1 MLEKELQ
8 EIGLNEKEARVYLS
22 SLELGQSTVQK
33 ISQKAGVN
41 RATAYFIIESL
52 TRKGLMSSFQQNK
65 KQFFIAADPNRLSEL
80 LEQQKENIKKNEKKL
95 KELLPQ
101 LQSMDTKQ
109 KDRPVVKYYEGKEG
123 ILTMLEEFLKA
134 KKGIINMAYSVD
146 AVNKVFSEE
155 EKKKYKIKRIAKNVK
170 VKTIY
175 TYANG
180 ILQRTAGSDR
190 MKVSFKK
197 FPISC
202 DIAVYDDKIRI
213 ASLGK
218 RLVGIIVEDR
228 EIANSFRAILN
239 LAWEGAKKYQK

>member
-8 EIGLNEKEARVYLS
+8 EIGFNEKEARVYLA

-52 TRKGLMSSFQQNK
+52 TKKGLMSSFHQNK

-80 LEQQKENIKKNEKKL
+80 LEQQKESVKKNEKKL

-101 LQSMDTKQ
+101 LQSIDTKQ
-109 KDRPVVKYYEGKEG
+109 KNRPVVKYYEGKEG

-134 KKGIINMAYSVD
+134 KEGVISMAYSVD
-146 AVNKVFSEE
+146 AVKGVFTEE
-155 EKKKYKIKRIAKNVK
+155 EAKRYKNKATKKNIKRK
-170 VKTIY
+170 VIY
-175 TYANG
+175 TYKDGALEKASESKR
-180 ILQRTAGSDR
+180 I
-190 MKVSFKK
+190 KVPFNI
-197 FPISC
+197 FPIKS
-202 DIAVYDDKIRI
+202 DIAIYDDKIRI

-218 RLVGIIVEDR
+218 RLVGIIIEDR
-228 EIANSFRAILN
+228 EIAESFKAILD
-239 LAWEGAKKYQK
+239 LAWEGAKKYKK

>member
-8 EIGLNEKEARVYLS
+8 EIGLNEKEAKVYLA

-52 TRKGLMSSFQQNK
+52 ARKGLVSSFHQNK

-101 LQSMDTKQ
+101 LQSMDAKQ
-109 KDRPVVKYYEGKEG
+109 KNRPVVKYYEGKEG
-123 ILTMLEEFLKA
+123 LISIQEEFLKSR
-134 KKGIINMAYSVD
+134 KGIASMAYSVD
-146 AVNKVFSEE
+146 AVNRVFTNNEMSRFRRKRLNKDIKNKV
-155 EKKKYKIKRIAKNVK
+155 
-170 VKTIY
+170 IY
-175 TYANG
+175 TYKKG
-180 ILQRTAGSDR
+180 ILESDKTSKR
-190 MKVSFKK
+190 KKVPFSK
-197 FPISC
+197 FPITC
-202 DIAVYDDKIRI
+202 DIAIYDNKIRL

-218 RLVGIIVEDR
+218 RLTGIIIEDK
-228 EIANSFRAILN
+228 ELADSMKAIFN
-239 LAWEGAKKYQK
+239 LAWEAAEKYQK